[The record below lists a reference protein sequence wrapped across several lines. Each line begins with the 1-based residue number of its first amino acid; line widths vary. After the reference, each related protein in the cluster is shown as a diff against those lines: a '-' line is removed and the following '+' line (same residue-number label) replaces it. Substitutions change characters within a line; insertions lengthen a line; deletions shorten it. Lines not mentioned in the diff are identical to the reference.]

1 MSYQLDFKIKYRYQ
15 NAPAGIAIPVSLTV
29 GDLSTEVNAKL
40 DTGAEFCFFQRE
52 IAEDLGLDVESG
64 DLLRMATLVGSLT
77 AYGHRVK
84 LHTLGL
90 AFESE
95 VFFAA
100 VYGMPRNL
108 LGRRGWLEHL
118 HLALMMDDETI
129 YFNSIYPT
137 ENL

>member
-1 MSYQLDFKIKYRYQ
+1 MAYQLGFTIKYRYS
-15 NAPAGIAIPVSLTV
+15 ATSAGISIPVAVTV
-29 GDLSTEVNAKL
+29 GEQTTEVIAKL

-52 IAEDLGLDVESG
+52 VAEDVGLEVESG
-64 DLLRMATLVGSLT
+64 TPLKLTTLAGSLT

-84 LHTLGL
+84 LHTLEL

-95 VFFAA
+95 VYFAA

-118 HLALMMDDETI
+118 HLGLTMDEEAI
-129 YFNSIYPT
+129 YLNSIYPT